1 MGRRD
6 RITLIIVKQHFH
18 IGTDIVPGVFRR
30 HRAQNIA
37 CRGLADGIH
46 AQGQGLGAAVFD
58 PQAHKFRTAPD
69 TGDFS
74 AVDIGGQRDGNAPVL
89 LHIGHIRGGNDI
101 IRLKIVY
108 DRSGGRDRHDGNDIR
123 VILYR
128 KHFIPIRDQVGVL
141 QFDSHVH
148 DLHGRDRIIKAGD
161 QEPEDHGGKQR
172 EDLQPEIIQ
181 NHLFY
186 LFHDCLFL
194 SKGG

>member
-6 RITLIIVKQHFH
+6 RIPLIIVKQYFH
-18 IGTDIVPGVFRR
+18 IGTDIVPGIRNIDRNSGLVYRGDQRPGAADPDLVLFRR

-58 PQAHKFRTAPD
+58 PQTHKFRAAPD

-74 AVDIGGQRDGNAPVL
+74 AVDIGGQRDGDAPVL
-89 LHIGHIRGGNDI
+89 LHIGHIRGGDDI
-101 IRLKIVY
+101 IRLDIVY
-108 DRSGGRDRHDGNDIR
+108 DRSGCRDRHDGNDIR

-128 KHFIPIRDQVGVL
+128 KHFIPVRDQVGML
-141 QFDSHVH
+141 QFDGHVH

-161 QEPEDHGGKQR
+161 QKP
-172 EDLQPEIIQ
+172 
-181 NHLFY
+181 
-186 LFHDCLFL
+186 
-194 SKGG
+194 